1 MLSYP
6 NINPVALQLGPLKVH
21 WYGLGYLAGFMAAW
35 WLGRRRALQPHSPLK
50 PEQMEDL
57 IFYCALGVVLG
68 GRIGYVL
75 FYNLPSFLDNPL
87 IIFRI
92 WEGGMAFHG
101 GLLGV
106 LLAIWLFG
114 RKLGRGF
121 FEVADFV
128 APLVP
133 LGLLCGRLG
142 NFINAELWGAP
153 TSSAL
158 GMRVGCTHNSTT
170 LELCERVGTS
180 ADGLWSVP
188 VHPSQL
194 YQAGLEGLALFVLL
208 WWFSSRPR
216 PRMAVSGLFLLGYG
230 LARFLVEFIRMPD
243 IQLGY
248 LAFDWLTMG
257 QLLSLPMI
265 LFGLLLLVIANKTPA
280 QAKK

>member
-1 MLSYP
+1 MLTYP
-6 NINPVALQLGPLKVH
+6 NLNPIALQLGPFKVH
-21 WYGLGYLAGFMAAW
+21 WYGLGYLAGFIAAW
-35 WLGRRRALQPHSPLK
+35 WLGRKRALRPDSPLG
-50 PEQMEDL
+50 PAQMEDL

-75 FYNLPSFLDNPL
+75 FYNLPNFLHNPL
-87 IIFRI
+87 IILRI

-101 GLLGV
+101 GLIGV

-114 RKLGRGF
+114 RKLHRHF

-133 LGLLCGRLG
+133 LGLFCGRLG
-142 NFINAELWGAP
+142 NFINAELWGGP
-153 TSSAL
+153 TASSL
-158 GMRVGCTHNSTT
+158 GMRVACSHNSTT

-180 ADGLWSVP
+180 SDGLWSVP

-194 YQAGLEGLALFVLL
+194 YQAGLEGLLLFALL
-208 WWFSSRPR
+208 WWFSSKPR
-216 PRMAVSGLFLLGYG
+216 PMMAVSGLFLLGYG

-265 LFGLLLLVIANKTPA
+265 VFGLLLLGLAYRP
-280 QAKK
+280 QAPS